1 MESGSSNA
9 EEFSKILDGLS
20 KPDDE
25 VGGLFYYDEEE
36 WKREFT
42 RSMEKHPYEKWWF
55 IDVEQWT
62 ARVAAFAE
70 KEIRRRRVADLA
82 QESLEA
88 CMNDWDQGRISFKRG
103 GVRSSFVNL
112 CSEVVLILI
121 LVWIPA
127 VLLYPERIFGF
138 GDWVAICCG
147 LPLTLSVFAF
157 VVIPISGWVFKEDR
171 NDALMVSLTKKYPR
185 VFLTYSET
193 TIFGYAVK
201 DKAIFPDNWNK
212 ITCDWDGCEHWLP
225 KWEGVKERDSPNK
238 CYVCEKYLCGKH
250 WRSLTRFSSCES
262 CDDGDLPTLERYDL
276 VESRWTP

>member
-25 VGGLFYYDEEE
+25 VGGLFDYDEEE

-42 RSMEKHPYEKWWF
+42 RTMEKHPYEEWRF
-55 IDVEQWT
+55 LDVEQWT
-62 ARVAAFAE
+62 GRVAAFAE
-70 KEIRRRRVADLA
+70 IEIRRRRVADLA

-103 GVRSSFVNL
+103 GVRSSFYNL
-112 CSEVVLILI
+112 SSVVVPILI

-147 LPLTLSVFAF
+147 LPLAFSVYSLVATG
-157 VVIPISGWVFKEDR
+157 VSDLVFKENR
-171 NDALMVSLTKKYPR
+171 NDALMLSLTNKYPR
-185 VFLTYSET
+185 VFLTYPKI
-193 TIFGYAVK
+193 TIFGY
-201 DKAIFPDNWNK
+201 DETRGRFPDNWNK
-212 ITCDWDGCEHWLP
+212 ITCAWDGCEHWLP
-225 KWEGVKERDSPNK
+225 KWEGVKDSTNK
-238 CYVCEKYLCGKH
+238 CAVCEKYLCGKH
-250 WRSLTRFSSCES
+250 WRSLTSDSCES
-262 CDDGDLPTLERYDL
+262 CDDGNLPTFERYDL